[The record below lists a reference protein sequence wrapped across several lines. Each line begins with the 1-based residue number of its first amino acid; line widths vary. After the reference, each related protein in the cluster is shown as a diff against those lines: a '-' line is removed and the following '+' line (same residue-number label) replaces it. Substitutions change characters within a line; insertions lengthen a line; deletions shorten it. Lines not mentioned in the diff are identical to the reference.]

1 MFNQDGRTCK
11 EERERE
17 KERDRLL
24 SLAGLCRLPSHD
36 SVGMKWNKISN
47 TDNCQWKEITEIAFE
62 VIGGGLV
69 CCSKAAC
76 PLEQWQDL
84 MFHETEMKR
93 LFHKFQAKFLR
104 CEL

>member
-1 MFNQDGRTCK
+1 MIIGFLVMFNQDGRTCK

-47 TDNCQWKEITEIAFE
+47 IDNC
-62 VIGGGLV
+62 LV
-69 CCSKAAC
+69 
-76 PLEQWQDL
+76 EGDY
-84 MFHETEMKR
+84 
-93 LFHKFQAKFLR
+93 
-104 CEL
+104 